1 MRSSRIVVQEPLEL
15 RPGQRLHDDVPVQDR
30 LVQALRVDLEHG
42 PRARAVDLSTRVQRT
57 GALRAAALEPVR
69 ELGERRMSF
78 ISFLHHESQL
88 CFSMS
93 IERDIETMK
102 VY

>member
-1 MRSSRIVVQEPLEL
+1 MQEPLEL

-69 ELGERRMSF
+69 ELGERRRVRGEVLGAKICEVSF
-78 ISFLHHESQL
+78 SHFFT
-88 CFSMS
+88 C
-93 IERDIETMK
+93 K
-102 VY
+102 